1 MRFIDF
7 FRKNTSNTPVST
19 EEFGQEENVMNENPT
34 NEKNSSMITIKYG
47 TGMPI
52 DLIYAFL
59 QKDYELKGYEDAKY
73 RLYDSV
79 DKCYRAMKTD

>member
-34 NEKNSSMITIKYG
+34 NEK
-47 TGMPI
+47 
-52 DLIYAFL
+52 
-59 QKDYELKGYEDAKY
+59 
-73 RLYDSV
+73 
-79 DKCYRAMKTD
+79 